1 MNNFKDDIEKYLK
14 GKLSPAEMHKLE
26 MKALNDPF
34 LAEALEGA
42 ESISANEFSAD
53 IKSINKKIHSS
64 SRTRYIW
71 TLRIAASILLL
82 ISIAYIFIKYEETEP
97 QELALQNKKEMQSP
111 AVVTDSVKDDSKIEN
126 ENLLSFN
133 SEKKD
138 KEPAQKPS
146 SDDTQPSVKRTN
158 DESPASTEETKPV
171 EEILEESKL
180 ITKAEERELAA
191 EEQIQS
197 QSQGFTEL
205 KKESR
210 RVRTEAFKSVS
221 PSSTSNAGA
230 ALAKEDDSQ
239 DVVSPDPPDYEIYL
253 KSNLKY
259 PQAAIANKI
268 EGEVIVTFTV
278 NVDGSPGDFKIE
290 KSIGY
295 GCDEELIR
303 LIKEGPKWQTKVE
316 DGKAVKSQSKVAF
329 TFKLPE

>member
-14 GKLSPAEMHKLE
+14 GRLSPAEMHKLE

-42 ESISANEFSAD
+42 ESISANEFSED
-53 IKSINKKIHSS
+53 IKLINKKIHTS

-97 QELALQNKKEMQSP
+97 QELTLQNKKEMQSP

-138 KEPAQKPS
+138 KERAQKPS

-158 DESPASTEETKPV
+158 DESPASTEETKPI
-171 EEILEESKL
+171 EEALEEPKL
-180 ITKAEERELAA
+180 ITKAEERELAP
-191 EEQIQS
+191 EQIQS

-239 DVVSPDPPDYEIYL
+239 DVVSPNPPDYEIYL

-268 EGEVIVTFTV
+268 EGEVIINFTV
-278 NVDGSPGDFKIE
+278 NSDGTPGDFQIE

-303 LIKEGPKWQTKVE
+303 LVKEGPKWQTTTK
-316 DGKAVKSQSKVAF
+316 DGKVIKSRSKVAF
-329 TFKLPE
+329 TFKLPN